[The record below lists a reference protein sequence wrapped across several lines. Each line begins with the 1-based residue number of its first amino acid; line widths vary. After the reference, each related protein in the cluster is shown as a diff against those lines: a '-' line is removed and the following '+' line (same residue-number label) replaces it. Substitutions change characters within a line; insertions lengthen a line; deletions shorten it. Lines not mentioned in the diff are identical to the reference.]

1 MNNKEPLSREFLL
14 TRGYC
19 CNNGC
24 RNCPYKNKEEEIVER
39 GLWDHYSE
47 LPNPSWYEYKNKE
60 EEMKLKEEE
69 EMKELE
75 LKIYNSCMSWLED
88 DELEKKMYP
97 DNVVYNSETGKFD
110 SNIKSYPTT
119 VGSQKFEPIVVDK
132 SDSLK
137 VNKHFQSKFEEL
149 KGEWDKLVEEYN
161 WTSLV
166 FQPTIGDTYHLY
178 KEDDL
183 FLSIIEPHQWDKEHM
198 GSFKLLTNGKWD
210 KV

>member
-1 MNNKEPLSREFLL
+1 MSEKKP
-14 TRGYC
+14 
-19 CNNGC
+19 
-24 RNCPYKNKEEEIVER
+24 EIVER
-39 GLWDHYSE
+39 ELWDHYSE
-47 LPNPSWYEYKNKE
+47 LPNPSWYEYKDK
-60 EEMKLKEEE
+60 MK
-69 EMKELE
+69 
-75 LKIYNSCMSWLED
+75 
-88 DELEKKMYP
+88 KKYP
-97 DNVVYNSETGKFD
+97 DNIVYNDKSGEFD
-110 SNIKSYPTT
+110 AKLKSYPTT

-132 SDSLK
+132 GDTIK

-149 KGEWDKLVEEYN
+149 KGEWNKLVEEYE

-166 FQPTIGDTYHLY
+166 YGSRYSFQPIVGETYHLY